1 MRHSSVD
8 LVQVNMVCK
17 RLFAYRKCQP
27 WPPDVKKGDGW
38 EEQYVAQKYN
48 LPVLPTVD
56 EAIVWANDLIRCISA
71 AQ

>member
-1 MRHSSVD
+1 
-8 LVQVNMVCK
+8 MVCK

-27 WPPDVKKGDGW
+27 WPPDVKNGDGW